1 MKVKIIATVAIGM
14 MQSTMG
20 IAKILILLSMLL
32 LLAVLFSILLFL
44 LLLLLW

>member
-1 MKVKIIATVAIGM
+1 MKVKIIATVAIEM
-14 MQSTMG
+14 MSSTMG
-20 IAKILILLSMLL
+20 IAEILTLLSMLL

>member
-14 MQSTMG
+14 MPSTMG